1 MQFQITVNK
10 FGDYHDF
17 ENSKE
22 AIDEFL
28 RNVRSQFKPT
38 GLKLSKSLFVIENI
52 QLEFNYEYKVLDN
65 WRL

>member
-52 QLEFNYEYKVLDN
+52 QFEFNYEYKVLDN

>member
-52 QLEFNYEYKVLDN
+52 QFEFNCEYKVLDN